1 LAIQVPIAIVVDS
14 ITGLAPHLL
23 DYVGAAAVLV
33 GFAGINIRSDACS
46 GSNYEATIGDEQH
59 QEITVAGENSELPI
73 DRLSCDVSQI
83 RMITSL
89 QKFILMQ
96 GICPVSIYNIKSQN
110 EKKLALYFKSLYFP
124 QAPKSRDLHCNTFIQ
139 VGKMAIV

>member
-59 QEITVAGENSELPI
+59 QEITVAGENSEPPI
-73 DRLSCDVSQI
+73 DRLSCDASQI

-96 GICPVSIYNIKSQN
+96 GICPVSIYNI
-110 EKKLALYFKSLYFP
+110 
-124 QAPKSRDLHCNTFIQ
+124 
-139 VGKMAIV
+139 V